1 MNDDWLTGFLWPLW
15 VLAILGLIFLAIK
28 LWQNWLAL
36 NIYQKIT
43 IVVTII
49 LIVAIII
56 QYYL

>member
-28 LWQNWLAL
+28 LWHNWLAL

-43 IVVTII
+43 IVVTIV